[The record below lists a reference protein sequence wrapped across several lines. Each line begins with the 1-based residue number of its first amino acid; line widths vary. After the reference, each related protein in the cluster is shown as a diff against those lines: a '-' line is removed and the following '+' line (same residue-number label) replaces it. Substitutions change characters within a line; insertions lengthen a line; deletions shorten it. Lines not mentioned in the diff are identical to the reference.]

1 MGTANLVFGQ
11 VLIGKGLVIMFVIG
25 YFCNANYDEYP
36 IWVIAIVFLILCV
49 PFFVVGGLFLR
60 KFDSDKKKE
69 KNS

>member
-1 MGTANLVFGQ
+1 MGTANLVFGL

-25 YFCNANYDEYP
+25 YFWNANYDEYS

>member
-1 MGTANLVFGQ
+1 VGTANLVFGL

-25 YFCNANYDEYP
+25 YFWNANYDEYS

-60 KFDSDKKKE
+60 KFDSDRKKE